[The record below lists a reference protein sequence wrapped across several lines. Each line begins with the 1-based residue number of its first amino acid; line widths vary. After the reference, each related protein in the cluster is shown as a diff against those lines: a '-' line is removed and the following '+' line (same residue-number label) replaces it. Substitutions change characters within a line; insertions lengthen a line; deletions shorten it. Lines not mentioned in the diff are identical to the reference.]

1 MNLNIKDVE
10 DNPSRKETL
19 LFIEKIIQ
27 NYDKMIKGL
36 YIYGSP
42 GRGKTFISQ
51 VLAIS
56 LARKNCTVGF
66 VNTSELESYLKQN
79 FGTNKIEET
88 TNMLKDVQ
96 YLFIDDIGAETNF
109 WMI

>member
-1 MNLNIKDVE
+1 MK
-10 DNPSRKETL
+10 RC
-19 LFIEKIIQ
+19 IEKLWQ
-27 NYDKMIKGL
+27 QWYKGL

-56 LARKNCTVGF
+56 PCKKEIATVAF

-79 FGTNKIEET
+79 FGTSKIEET
-88 TNMLKDVQ
+88 TNMLKYVQ
-96 YLFIDDIGAETNF
+96 YLFIDDIGAETISEWF
-109 WMI
+109 RDGILLSILSS